1 MDVCLFGLA
10 NPWDTKRTLC
20 LYKMEFVIF
29 YIR

>member
-10 NPWDTKRTLC
+10 NPWDIMRILC
-20 LYKMEFVIF
+20 LYKRELVIF